1 MDKISIHGKS
11 FVPYITYEEIQSF
24 IDEVADKLNADYCN
38 DSDTPILL
46 CTLNGAMMFTSEIM
60 KRLKFDC
67 ELMSVKIRSYSGAHT
82 TGIIQ
87 ETMGLTGDVKGRRII
102 IMEDI
107 VDTGT
112 TMAYLTDLL
121 REREA
126 RDVKICTMLFKPSQ
140 YKKDIKMDYVGRVV
154 ENKLI
159 LGFGLDYDELGR
171 QYKDIYVLDE

>member
-1 MDKISIHGKS
+1 
-11 FVPYITYEEIQSF
+11 
-24 IDEVADKLNADYCN
+24 
-38 DSDTPILL
+38 
-46 CTLNGAMMFTSEIM
+46 
-60 KRLKFDC
+60 
-67 ELMSVKIRSYSGAHT
+67 MSVKIRSYSGAHT
-82 TGIIQ
+82 TGVIQ

-121 REREA
+121 REKEA

-140 YKKDIKMDYVGRVV
+140 YKKSLKIDYVGRVV
-154 ENKLI
+154 ENKFI
-159 LGFGLDYDELGR
+159 LGFGLDYDDLGR

>member
-1 MDKISIHGKS
+1 MDKISVHGKY
-11 FVPYITYEEIQSF
+11 FVPYISYEEIQAF
-24 IDEVADKLNADYCN
+24 IDEVADKLNEDYGK
-38 DSDTPILL
+38 DTDIPILL

-82 TGIIQ
+82 TGVIQ
-87 ETMGLTGDVKGRRII
+87 EPMGLTGDVKGRRII

-121 REREA
+121 KEREA
-126 RDVKICTMLFKPSQ
+126 RDVRICTMLFKPSQ
-140 YKKDIKMDYVGRVV
+140 YKKDLKIDYVGRVV
-154 ENKLI
+154 ENKFI
-159 LGFGLDYDELGR
+159 LGFGLDYDDLGR
-171 QYKDIYVLDE
+171 QHKDIYVLDE

>member
-1 MDKISIHGKS
+1 MDKISIHGKN

-24 IDEVADKLNADYCN
+24 IDKVADKLNEDYCN
-38 DSDTPILL
+38 DSDIPILL

-154 ENKLI
+154 ENKFI

>member
-24 IDEVADKLNADYCN
+24 IDKVADRLNEDYQN
-38 DSDTPILL
+38 DSDIPILL

-82 TGIIQ
+82 TGVIQ

-121 REREA
+121 KEREA

-140 YKKDIKMDYVGRVV
+140 YKKDLKIDYVGRVV
-154 ENKLI
+154 ENKFI
-159 LGFGLDYDELGR
+159 LGFGLDYDDLGR

>member
-1 MDKISIHGKS
+1 MDKISVHGKT
-11 FVPYITYEEIQSF
+11 FVPYIPYEEIETF
-24 IDEVADKLNADYCN
+24 IDQVADKLNEDYCN
-38 DSDTPILL
+38 DTDIPILL

-82 TGIIQ
+82 TGVIQ

-121 REREA
+121 KERQA

-140 YKKDIKMDYVGRVV
+140 YKKDLKIDYVGRVV
-154 ENKLI
+154 ENKFI
-159 LGFGLDYDELGR
+159 LGFGLDYDDLGR

>member
-24 IDEVADKLNADYCN
+24 IDKVADKLNEDYQN
-38 DSDTPILL
+38 DSDIPILL

-82 TGIIQ
+82 TGVIQ

-121 REREA
+121 KEREA

-140 YKKDIKMDYVGRVV
+140 YKKNLKIDYVGRIV
-154 ENKLI
+154 ENKFI
-159 LGFGLDYDELGR
+159 LGFGLDYDDLGR

>member
-1 MDKISIHGKS
+1 MGKISIHGKS
-11 FVPYITYEEIQSF
+11 FVPYISYEEIMSF
-24 IDEVADKLNADYCN
+24 IDEVADKLNKDYCN

-126 RDVKICTMLFKPSQ
+126 RDVKICTMLFKPAM
-140 YKKDIKMDYVGRVV
+140 YKKDISV
-154 ENKLI
+154 
-159 LGFGLDYDELGR
+159 
-171 QYKDIYVLDE
+171 

>member
-1 MDKISIHGKS
+1 MDRITIYGKN
-11 FVPYITYEEIQSF
+11 FVPYISYEEIQSF
-24 IDEVADKLNADYCN
+24 IDDIADRLNADYG
-38 DSDTPILL
+38 DKEDAPILL

-60 KRLKFDC
+60 KRLNFNC
-67 ELMSVKIRSYSGAHT
+67 ELMSVKIRSYSGAHS

-87 ETMGLTGDVKGRRII
+87 ETMGLTGEVKGRSVI

-121 REREA
+121 REHEA
-126 RDVKICTMLFKPSQ
+126 KDVKICTMLFKPSM
-140 YKKDIKMDYVGRVV
+140 YKKDLKIDYVGKEV
-154 ENKLI
+154 ENKFI

-171 QYKDIYVLDE
+171 QFKDIYVLDE

>member
-67 ELMSVKIRSYSGAHT
+67 ELMSVNIRSYSGAHT

-154 ENKLI
+154 ENKFI